1 MRGPLS
7 CPHALWRGF
16 SALWLWVDGSLLTGP
31 VLHAVGCVPTPTRC
45 QDAFLSRCDN
55 PKASRLCP
63 VAPGGAKSPWLRTT
77 VLGFFFFLET
87 LSNKSGSQ
95 GSGDQACCWGTRS
108 GVGSRVK
115 AAGRR
120 QLGLRAAALFC
131 TQLDPSVEGAGSEE
145 GSWSHQPALR
155 KTSTGSEQGPGK
167 GTAPPSSGSLL
178 EPMPALGTE
187 RGAHSSFGIRTRDSQ
202 LVTGPPL
209 AGHQERG

>member
-63 VAPGGAKSPWLRTT
+63 VAQVTLVENHCP
-77 VLGFFFFLET
+77 GFFFFLGT

-108 GVGSRVK
+108 WVGSRVK

-120 QLGLRAAALFC
+120 QPGLRAAAPFC

-145 GSWSHQPALR
+145 GSWPHQPALR

-178 EPMPALGTE
+178 EPVPALGTE
-187 RGAHSSFGIRTRDSQ
+187 RGAHSSFGTRTRDSQ

-209 AGHQERG
+209 VGHQERG